1 MIGGKPSA
9 IRYDNALPLFVEIVG
24 NHLGEVGY
32 RRNAFLRD
40 ADGVLTLVVRDRLK
54 AEVRSRLE
62 AEAKEKLGSYVAA
75 SPLATPLELMDPKL
89 ADRALD
95 QWELVNNR
103 FVRLVE
109 RRLVGQ
115 DWIRG
120 IQPRI
125 PLAPAVVVFA
135 SQKGGVGRS
144 TALAVA
150 ATEFAYRGKSIL
162 AIDLDLEAPGLGG
175 MLLPA
180 DELPA
185 FGALDYYVE
194 NGRGSIDDAFFND
207 MISISPLARGTGR
220 VMVVP
225 AAGQRC
231 REFPQ
236 NVIGKISRAYLEKI
250 DEASAEPKTL
260 TFLDQTRNMIT
271 SLCERDR
278 YDAVFVDARA
288 GLNETT
294 AATIQGLGAD
304 ILFFG
309 VDTPQTWEGY
319 RFFLAHLARFKPREV
334 IADGEDWRYRLKMVH
349 AKAAVD
355 PRSWADYRDNSFGL
369 FSEHLYDELDET
381 QSLKD
386 AAFGFDIDDREA
398 PHYAWPVLMDPTYY
412 HFDPVKYREQLT
424 EAIYMRTFGFLIS
437 GLGERVGLSQ

>member
-1 MIGGKPSA
+1 MRGAPI
-9 IRYDNALPLFVEIVG
+9 IRYDNALPLFVEIVS
-24 NHLGEVGY
+24 NCLGDTGL

-40 ADGVLTLVVRDRLK
+40 ADGILTLVVRDKVK
-54 AEVRSRLE
+54 AELRSRLE
-62 AEAKEKLGSYVAA
+62 AEVRERLGNYAA
-75 SPLATPLELMDPKL
+75 AAPLATPVELMDPKL
-89 ADRALD
+89 ADRSLD
-95 QWELVNNR
+95 QWEIVNNR
-103 FVRLVE
+103 FVRLIE

-115 DWIRG
+115 DWVRG
-120 IQPRI
+120 IQPPI
-125 PLAPAVVVFA
+125 PRVPPVVVFA

-180 DELPA
+180 HDLPT

-194 NGRGSIDDAFFND
+194 NGRGSIDDAFYND

-220 VMVVP
+220 VLVVP

-236 NVIGKISRAYLEKI
+236 NVIGKISRAYLE
-250 DEASAEPKTL
+250 DVAQENGEPKTL
-260 TFLDQTRNMIT
+260 TFLDQTRDMIGR
-271 SLCERDR
+271 LCDR
-278 YDAVFVDARA
+278 ESYDAVFVDARA

-304 ILFFG
+304 VLFFG

-334 IADGEDWRYRLKMVH
+334 LDGEDWRYRLKMVH
-349 AKAAVD
+349 AKAAAD
-355 PRSWADYRDNSFGL
+355 PKSWADFRDNSFEL

-381 QSLKD
+381 ESLKD
-386 AAFGFDIDDREA
+386 VAFSFDIDDREA
-398 PHYAWPVLMDPTYY
+398 PHYAWPILIDPTYY
-412 HFDPVKYREQLT
+412 QFDPVGRHEQLT
-424 EAIYMRTFGFLIS
+424 DAIYMRTFGFLIR
-437 GLGERVGLSQ
+437 GLGERVGLFE

>member
-1 MIGGKPSA
+1 MRGARI
-9 IRYDNALPLFVEIVG
+9 IRYDDALPLFVEIVG
-24 NHLGEVGY
+24 NYLGEIGF

-40 ADGVLTLVVRDRLK
+40 ADGVLTLVVRGRLK
-54 AEVRSRLE
+54 AELRSRLE
-62 AEAKEKLGSYVAA
+62 AEIRENLGSYAA
-75 SPLATPLELMDPKL
+75 AAPVATPSELMDSKL
-89 ADRALD
+89 GDHTLD
-95 QWELVNNR
+95 QWEYVNNR
-103 FVRLVE
+103 FVRLIE

-115 DWIRG
+115 DWVRG

-125 PLAPAVVVFA
+125 PRVPAVVVFA

-150 ATEFAYRGKSIL
+150 ATEFAHSGKSIL

-194 NGRGSIDDAFFND
+194 SGRGPIDEAFFSD
-207 MISISPLARGTGR
+207 MVSISPLARGTGR

-231 REFPQ
+231 RKFPQ
-236 NVIGKISRAYLEKI
+236 NVIGKISRAYLEDI
-250 DEASAEPKTL
+250 DEADGEPRTL
-260 TFLDQTRNMIT
+260 TFLDRTRNMI
-271 SLCERDR
+271 SRLCERDS

-319 RFFLAHLARFKPREV
+319 RFFLAHLARFKPRKV
-334 IADGEDWRYRLKMVH
+334 VDGEDWRYRLKMVH
-349 AKAAVD
+349 AKAAAD
-355 PRSWADYRDNSFGL
+355 PQSWADYRDNSFEL
-369 FSEHLYDELDET
+369 FAEHLYDELDET
-381 QSLKD
+381 KVSKD
-386 AAFGFDIDDREA
+386 VAFGFDIDDREA
-398 PHYAWPVLMDPTYY
+398 PHYAWPILIDPTYY
-412 HFDPVKYREQLT
+412 HFDPLGHREQLT
-424 EAIYMRTFGFLIS
+424 ESIYMRTFGSLIT
-437 GLGERVGLSQ
+437 GLGERVGLSE

>member
-1 MIGGKPSA
+1 MRGAPI

-24 NHLGEVGY
+24 NCLGETGF

-40 ADGVLTLVVRDRLK
+40 ADGILTLVVRDRVK
-54 AEVRSRLE
+54 AELRSRLE
-62 AEAKEKLGSYVAA
+62 AEVREKLGSYAA
-75 SPLATPLELMDPKL
+75 AAPLATPVELMDPKL
-89 ADRALD
+89 ADRTLD

-103 FVRLVE
+103 FVRLIE

-115 DWIRG
+115 DWVRG

-125 PLAPAVVVFA
+125 PRVPPVVVFA

-162 AIDLDLEAPGLGG
+162 TIDLDLEAPGLGG

-180 DELPA
+180 DDLPK

-220 VMVVP
+220 VLVVP

-236 NVIGKISRAYLEKI
+236 NVIGKISRAYLEDI
-250 DEASAEPKTL
+250 DEGNGEPKTL
-260 TFLDQTRNMIT
+260 TFLDQTRDMIGR
-271 SLCERDR
+271 LCERES

-294 AATIQGLGAD
+294 AATVQGLGAD

-334 IADGEDWRYRLKMVH
+334 VDGEDWRYRLKMVH
-349 AKAAVD
+349 AKATAD
-355 PRSWADYRDNSFGL
+355 PKSWADYRDNSFEL

-381 QSLKD
+381 KSLQD
-386 AAFGFDIDDREA
+386 LAFSFDIDDREA
-398 PHYAWPVLMDPTYY
+398 PHYAWPILIDPTYY
-412 HFDPVKYREQLT
+412 QFDPVGRHEQLT
-424 EAIYMRTFGFLIS
+424 GSIYMRTFGSLIT
-437 GLGERVGLSQ
+437 GLGERVGLFE